1 MPCPAS
7 KHASVATVV
16 AAPLA
21 ALATWALFRVAG
33 VTFHVS
39 TGDRPVGA
47 DDVAVVAAVAALL
60 GWIGARALESRLQR
74 PRLWWVRV
82 GTSCRAASIVGPSLL
97 AGNVDSV
104 ALMALHLVTPAAIV
118 VGFAAT
124 LPVPRHPSRY
134 ATSEPETSSPPV

>member
-1 MPCPAS
+1 MSNVKARR
-7 KHASVATVV
+7 VATVV

-39 TGDRPVGA
+39 TGDGQVGA

-60 GWIGARALESRLQR
+60 GWIVARTLESRVQR

-82 GTSCRAASIVGPSLL
+82 GTSCCAASIVGPSVL
-97 AGNVDSV
+97 AGDVDSV
-104 ALMALHLVTPAAIV
+104 ALMALHVATAAAIV

-124 LPVPRHPSRY
+124 LPVRRHPSRY
-134 ATSEPETSSPPV
+134 ATSEPETSSSPV